1 MLLVCWTSA
10 ISVVLTAQSV
20 GAPAPA
26 RSLVGATLAP
36 VSAGRP
42 TEVSPATREARLDRT
57 PTRAA
62 APGSGRGPDPGRP
75 D

>member
-42 TEVSPATREARLDRT
+42 TEAPPATREARPDPT
-57 PTRAA
+57 PARAA
-62 APGSGRGPDPGRP
+62 SPGSGRGPDPART